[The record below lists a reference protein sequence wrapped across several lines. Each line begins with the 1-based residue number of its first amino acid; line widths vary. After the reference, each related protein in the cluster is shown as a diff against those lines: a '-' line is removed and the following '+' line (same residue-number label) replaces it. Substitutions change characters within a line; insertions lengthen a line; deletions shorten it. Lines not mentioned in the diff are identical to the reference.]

1 MLGCRYYSFRNVLAI
16 LDIGTGGDRAVSP
29 SWLQPRGGS
38 GGVGSWLWN
47 VGFEARMGILEEWVI
62 VE

>member
-1 MLGCRYYSFRNVLAI
+1 M
-16 LDIGTGGDRAVSP
+16 SP